1 MANSEP
7 NLRVHAEIILKALNV
22 IEEYV
27 SVSNVDDE
35 YLRKE
40 MPEALTEAKSS
51 LRVLSRHIPG
61 RPKVAI
67 DTRTAL
73 KSA

>member
-7 NLRVHAEIILKALNV
+7 NLRFHAEIILKALNV

-35 YLRKE
+35 YLRK
-40 MPEALTEAKSS
+40 
-51 LRVLSRHIPG
+51 
-61 RPKVAI
+61 
-67 DTRTAL
+67 
-73 KSA
+73 